1 MTSPDIRSNFENFE
15 PPKRSPQEEYQ
26 DAIDDNEIRES
37 LMGRSAGEFDE
48 GDELNYHEDSF
59 HDEGISRIHTDA
71 ELERVVKELLRNS
84 HKIDARDI
92 TVNVDN
98 CNVKLSGTV
107 HTQEERDYATEV
119 VKLVHGVGEVESEI
133 IVKRN
138 AGILPTDIGRN
149 P

>member
-15 PPKRSPQEEYQ
+15 PPKRSPEEDYQ
-26 DAIDDNEIRES
+26 DVIDDNEIRES
-37 LMGRSAGEFDE
+37 LMGRSAAEFDE
-48 GDELNYHEDSF
+48 GEELNYHEDTF
-59 HDEGISRIHTDA
+59 HDESISRYHTDI
-71 ELERVVKELLRNS
+71 ELEGVIKELLRNS

-92 TVNVDN
+92 TVSVDQ

-107 HTQEERDYATEV
+107 RSQEARDYVLEV
-119 VKLVHGVGEVESEI
+119 VRLVHGVGEVESEI

-138 AGILPTDIGRN
+138 QGILPTDIGRN